1 MGTSQLLA
9 DTKKFHEM
17 IADVMADLRRKYKRA
32 DCESIQKEIV
42 KIADFITIGKQDLM
56 NRISI
61 LLIDEKVLSKR
72 IRNSESC

>member
-32 DCESIQKEIV
+32 DCESIHKEIL
-42 KIADFITIGKQDLM
+42 IADFITIGKQDLM